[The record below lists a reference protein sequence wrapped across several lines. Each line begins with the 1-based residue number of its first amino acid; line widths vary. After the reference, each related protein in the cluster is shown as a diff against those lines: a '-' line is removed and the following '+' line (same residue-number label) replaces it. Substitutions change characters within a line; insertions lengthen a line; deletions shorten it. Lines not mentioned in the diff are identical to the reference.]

1 MALGSGN
8 FAELLWPG
16 IADLMGQSYSD
27 WESLYT
33 KVFEVRDSEKAFE
46 KIQGVTG
53 LGLAAVKRQGA
64 AIPYSDP
71 LQGFQE
77 EFVPVTYARG
87 TAVTKEMWED
97 DQYDYINTLPKM
109 LSRSMRHTEESI
121 AWDHFN
127 NGFSASF
134 TGADGVALF
143 SGSHVNVGGGT
154 YSNQL
159 TVAADLSQT
168 SLEQAVTDI
177 MAHTDDLGLQI
188 MVQPKILI
196 VPNELN
202 FVSRR
207 LLETDFVI
215 GSADN
220 DRNGLKGLF
229 KDLVVSPWLTDADAW
244 FIKTDVPLGMMFF
257 WRRKPEPERDNEY
270 ETHNLKFSISARF
283 SSGLADPRAM
293 FGTAGA

>member
-1 MALGSGN
+1 MAVGSGN

-16 IADLMGQSYSD
+16 IADLMGQEYSE

-33 KVFEVRDSEKAFE
+33 KVFDVRDSTKAFE

-53 LGLAAVKRQGA
+53 LGLAAIKRQGA
-64 AIPYSDP
+64 AIVYTDP

-87 TAVTKEMWED
+87 SVVTKEMWED
-97 DQYDYINTLPKM
+97 DQYDYINTIPKM
-109 LSRSMRHTEESI
+109 LSRSMRHTEESV
-121 AWDHFN
+121 AWDHLN

-134 TGADGVALF
+134 TGADGLSLF
-143 SGSHVNVGGGT
+143 NASHLNVGGST

-159 TVAADLSQT
+159 GTAADLTQT

-188 MVQPKILI
+188 MVKPVCLI

-202 FVSRR
+202 FTARR
-207 LLETDFVI
+207 LLETDFIV

-220 DRNGLKGLF
+220 DKNGLKGLF
-229 KDLVVSPWLTDADAW
+229 KDLVISPWLTDADAW

-257 WRRKPEPERDNEY
+257 WRRRMETDRDNEFD
-270 ETHNLKFSISARF
+270 TQNLKFSVTGRF
-283 SSGLADPRAM
+283 SSGWADPRQM